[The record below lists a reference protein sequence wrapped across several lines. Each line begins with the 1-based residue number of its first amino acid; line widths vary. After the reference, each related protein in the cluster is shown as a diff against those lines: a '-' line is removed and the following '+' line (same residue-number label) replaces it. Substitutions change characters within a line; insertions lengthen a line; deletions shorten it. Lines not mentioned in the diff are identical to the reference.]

1 MKYWKIFLVVLV
13 LSQVSACGKKN
24 EYEDDRPQLTSS
36 YQSMSLITQ
45 TTRNSS
51 KENIKTTETI
61 QKQDE
66 LDHYLQQFKNQQVAI
81 YIEELTSGR
90 TYGINENNVMYGA
103 SIAKLP
109 IIYYTQ
115 LQVLKGN
122 ISMEATFPYIE
133 SVNDIPGAMVRGGTG
148 IMQQMIQE
156 NNDYSISQL
165 LQWTIRYSD
174 NLASNMLGYYVAD
187 KNSGKFL
194 ETISPFYP
202 QPLSV
207 YSKEISAK
215 TAGLFMKEIYQN
227 KIGVS
232 DFLQTEW
239 QKEKIGHLD
248 VDVYHKIGTNGDFNH
263 DVGVVM
269 TDKPYVISVLTDGYS
284 NSEIEKI
291 VTEIDALMKK
301 E

>member
-1 MKYWKIFLVVLV
+1 MKYWKSFVVVLV
-13 LSQVSACGKKN
+13 MCQLSACGKTN
-24 EYEDDRPQLTSS
+24 EYEEARPKLTSS
-36 YQSMSLITQ
+36 YQSTSPITQ
-45 TTRNSS
+45 TIRNSS
-51 KENIKTTETI
+51 KEDMQTTETI
-61 QKQDE
+61 QKQE
-66 LDHYLQQFKNQQVAI
+66 ALEHYLQQFKNQQIAI

-90 TYGINENNVMYGA
+90 TYGINENNLMYGA

-115 LQVLKGN
+115 LQLLKGAL
-122 ISMEATFPYIE
+122 SMEATFPYIE
-133 SVNDIPGAMVRGGTG
+133 AVNDIPGAMVRGGTG

-194 ETISPFYP
+194 ETISSFYP
-202 QPLSV
+202 QPLPV

-227 KIGVS
+227 KIGLS

-248 VDVYHKIGTNGDFNH
+248 VDVYHKIGTNGEFNH
-263 DVGVVM
+263 DVGIVM
-269 TDKPYVISVLTDGYS
+269 TDKPYVISIMTEGFS
-284 NSEIEKI
+284 NSEIETI
-291 VTEIDALMKK
+291 VTEIDVLMKK